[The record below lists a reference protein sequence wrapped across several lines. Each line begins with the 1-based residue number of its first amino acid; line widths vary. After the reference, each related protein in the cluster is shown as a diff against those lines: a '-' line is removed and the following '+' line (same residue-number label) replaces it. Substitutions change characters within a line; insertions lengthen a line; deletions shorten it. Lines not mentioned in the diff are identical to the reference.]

1 MFTTGSK
8 LLIGSAFAAALF
20 ALVYGVTQDGS
31 LGTIGLISAAVGLAL
46 LAAINV
52 FVRDSN
58 VSAME
63 PEAFEAS
70 AAARSSARP
79 ACGRCSPRSAPPP

>member
-52 FVRDSN
+52 F
-58 VSAME
+58 
-63 PEAFEAS
+63 
-70 AAARSSARP
+70 AATPTSRRW
-79 ACGRCSPRSAPPP
+79 SPRGSNPRPPPAQRAPSLWPLLTALGAPP